1 MKCELNFNKVC
12 SKNFTRYSTL
22 KVWVQED
29 VLNDSEIFHKLWPIF
44 KFFLACPWGESSA
57 FWWGEEVSSL
67 GIAHERHHAARLNT
81 PTQHFKTV
89 IKSVFI
95 NTLGDWKNIL
105 KQRKLIEK
113 MREGTLF

>member
-1 MKCELNFNKVC
+1 MLNDG
-12 SKNFTRYSTL
+12 KNFH
-22 KVWVQED
+22 
-29 VLNDSEIFHKLWPIF
+29 NCPIF
-44 KFFLACPWGESSA
+44 KFFLACPWGKSSA

-105 KQRKLIEK
+105 KKRKLIER
-113 MREGTLF
+113 MRGGTLF